1 MVVSLEPLTCSR
13 YNETGHRDAR
23 SHSCKYNAW
32 NRNRQ
37 ETPRTTKRKQSDAQ
51 KAATKRQK
59 AEGSRALRLEQ
70 RNEDSERCKVCVNAN
85 VYNDVMAHSNTASIF
100 CPFHNI
106 NLADLKRAIYGTNQ
120 TTATRKVTLDKIL
133 KLGGQLEHDNPPLSS
148 TETIPPSTTDEPMP
162 LSTAETMTP
171 PLVHNGDYVHNGD
184 LIKAGGIFIL
194 GNLLATGQIKSG
206 VLINVQGKIT
216 SGGDIYIKND
226 AIVLGNLACDGNVT
240 VDAKILAGGNVFASH
255 GTVCGGSL
263 TSLDE
268 LTCESLNVSE
278 SLTAKGDIKVYG
290 DMVIGQDLFFTEG
303 DLICYKNATIGGN
316 IRCTGRII
324 VVGTLNTSPTAS
336 IVTLGEIQSGL
347 NMPFQSPVIDDNVVA
362 TSTVLT
368 YHEATQGHDNSR
380 SIDYSELSVALESIQ
395 HSLDYGDSQAA
406 IIHGVGG
413 ARGEDVGQE
422 GENVSDVIGE
432 HDLPLIENLPIEDP
446 PESSQDL
453 RGMCPMMFSAHFMYG
468 CIQLVIGKKVTNKNK
483 KVPKH
488 VMEALFDEYG
498 RQFPRQ
504 DLYMEK
510 SPHET
515 TYSSSLVDLALSMA
529 TSVKNLVVETF
540 ENKCIRFLEHCLRRQ
555 VKNIT
560 NKAVKKLALYLY
572 DRLTGATTPYWPTSI
587 EKTDELASQLDE
599 IVRSEDLGP
608 KIAQQYDRNNQ
619 ETTSELVD
627 QVSTG
632 WLYEQLQGNEDFKT
646 MRKRK
651 RQKVVKVVLQ
661 QINTNDGRPPHFSIA
676 IPPALEGALSTL
688 IITARSRIANSL
700 LLKSGD
706 TTIFRD
712 DCLLSKAKY
721 HSLFDLL
728 PKRSFRMSFVTITI
742 NTLVLL
748 LNKVV
753 SDRPHVSTKKGIHRI
768 REDSRKIWIKLKA
781 TPDNDYLSLPIR
793 YLPTAIRPTCD
804 LQDKPPNQ
812 LCLTSTWTTS
822 TGTIYISSI

>member
-1 MVVSLEPLTCSR
+1 MEYKRIDSR
-13 YNETGHRDAR
+13 LGLMIKT
-23 SHSCKYNAW
+23 
-32 NRNRQ
+32 Q
-37 ETPRTTKRKQSDAQ
+37 MF
-51 KAATKRQK
+51 
-59 AEGSRALRLEQ
+59 
-70 RNEDSERCKVCVNAN
+70 VN
-85 VYNDVMAHSNTASIF
+85 YYFM
-100 CPFHNI
+100 
-106 NLADLKRAIYGTNQ
+106 K
-120 TTATRKVTLDKIL
+120 
-133 KLGGQLEHDNPPLSS
+133 QLEHGNPPLSS

-263 TSLDE
+263 TVSGSLTSLDE

-278 SLTAKGDIKVYG
+278 SLAAKGDIKVYG
-290 DMVIGQDLFFTEG
+290 DMIIGQDLFFTEY
-303 DLICYKNATIGGN
+303 DLICYKNTTIGGN

-324 VVGTLNTSPTAS
+324 VVGALNTSPTAS

-362 TSTVLT
+362 ASTVLI

-380 SIDYSELSVALESIQ
+380 SFDYSELSVALESIQ
-395 HSLDYGDSQAA
+395 YSLDYGDSQAA

-413 ARGEDVGQE
+413 AHGEDVGRE
-422 GENVSDVIGE
+422 GEDASDVIGE
-432 HDLPLIENLPIEDP
+432 HSLPLIEYLPIGDP
-446 PESSQDL
+446 LESSQDL
-453 RGMCPMMFSAHFMYG
+453 RGMCPMMFSAHFMYR

-510 SPHET
+510 SPLET

-560 NKAVKKLALYLY
+560 NKAVKKLALHLY

-587 EKTDELASQLDE
+587 EKPDELASPLDE
-599 IVRSEDLGP
+599 IVRTEDL
-608 KIAQQYDRNNQ
+608 
-619 ETTSELVD
+619 
-627 QVSTG
+627 
-632 WLYEQLQGNEDFKT
+632 
-646 MRKRK
+646 
-651 RQKVVKVVLQ
+651 
-661 QINTNDGRPPHFSIA
+661 RPVPITEAS
-676 IPPALEGALSTL
+676 L
-688 IITARSRIANSL
+688 I
-700 LLKSGD
+700 
-706 TTIFRD
+706 
-712 DCLLSKAKY
+712 
-721 HSLFDLL
+721 
-728 PKRSFRMSFVTITI
+728 
-742 NTLVLL
+742 
-748 LNKVV
+748 NKV
-753 SDRPHVSTKKGIHRI
+753 SDYKEVIYRI
-768 REDSRKIWIKLKA
+768 D
-781 TPDNDYLSLPIR
+781 
-793 YLPTAIRPTCD
+793 
-804 LQDKPPNQ
+804 
-812 LCLTSTWTTS
+812 
-822 TGTIYISSI
+822 